1 MVRRA
6 YRGGNILNNENKT
19 KFREMLNT
27 VFDIYN
33 RSHADQNLLRV
44 WWMKLQSYD
53 VSVVSKAFDSWTTSS
68 NKAPTPHD
76 IILLCRQKKL
86 DAMATKKLPYK
97 PLSTE
102 KRKEIS
108 EKLQGLIKKMRGVV

>member
-1 MVRRA
+1 
-6 YRGGNILNNENKT
+6 
-19 KFREMLNT
+19 MLNT

-33 RSHADQNLLRV
+33 RTHADQNLLRV

-53 VSVVSKAFDSWTTSS
+53 KSFDSWTTSS
-68 NKAPTPHD
+68 NKAPTPYD

-86 DAMATKKLPYK
+86 DAMPTKKLPYK
-97 PLSTE
+97 PLSPE

-108 EKLQGLIKKMRGVV
+108 EKLQGLIKKMTGAI

>member
-1 MVRRA
+1 
-6 YRGGNILNNENKT
+6 
-19 KFREMLNT
+19 MLNT

-44 WWMKLQSYD
+44 WWMKLQSYE

-68 NKAPTPHD
+68 SKAPTPHD

-86 DAMATKKLPYK
+86 DTQIANKLPHK
-97 PLSTE
+97 PISQE